1 MGWRR
6 EIVGTWGWPV
16 VSFRGGPLQTQ
27 NHGQKSGPADTVLSV
42 SATPS
47 FLVKV
52 PGLSLVH
59 PSANHCRQGK
69 GSVFTGLSWH
79 KWGSPSPDSITCRNH
94 DRQGCSRG

>member
-1 MGWRR
+1 MGWKR

-16 VSFRGGPLQTQ
+16 VSFHGGPLQTQ
-27 NHGQKSGPADTVLSV
+27 NHGQKSEPADTALSV

-69 GSVFTGLSWH
+69 CGVFIGLS
-79 KWGSPSPDSITCRNH
+79 
-94 DRQGCSRG
+94 